1 MADPT
6 AGQAQ
11 KRGEGEHEKH
21 DEVDDERVQKIN
33 EGAESRG

>member
-11 KRGEGEHEKH
+11 KRGEGKPKKH
-21 DEVDDERVQKIN
+21 DEVDDGLVQKVN